1 MLCLAVSPDASD
13 WDQIEL
19 SGIRLRFP
27 EGNRNLAEHVLGRL
41 VEGRSEVA
49 RNLGGLYQPPVDA
62 YLATSVEQFHELSD
76 HRVPHWGVGVAF
88 PESRTLVLRYLPGQS
103 AELDQTARHEL
114 SHILLHAALTRADAR
129 LPVWFNEGV
138 AMWVAEEWRFHQ
150 GIEVLFAALGSG
162 VLPLS
167 DIDAVLG
174 FGSARAQLAY
184 TESLLAVLF
193 LVELGGRGTIPEMI
207 EALAEGAT
215 FDVVLFRTTAMTPAA
230 FESAFQTYVE
240 RRFGPW
246 AMLTSPDAL
255 WLAASILIIFSFVA
269 VRFRNRA
276 RVAAWERED
285 PLEALPLRLRLR
297 VRRAFRDRGSKD
309 SEGEP

>member
-1 MLCLAVSPDASD
+1 MGARMKRIC
-13 WDQIEL
+13 
-19 SGIRLRFP
+19 GY
-27 EGNRNLAEHVLGRL
+27 GL
-41 VEGRSEVA
+41 VI
-49 RNLGGLYQPPVDA
+49 
-62 YLATSVEQFHELSD
+62 
-76 HRVPHWGVGVAF
+76 WGVATTVSASG
-88 PESRTLVLRYLPGQS
+88 PEY
-103 AELDQTARHEL
+103 ELEL
-114 SHILLHAALTRADAR
+114 
-129 LPVWFNEGV
+129 
-138 AMWVAEEWRFHQ
+138 
-150 GIEVLFAALGSG
+150 
-162 VLPLS
+162 
-167 DIDAVLG
+167 IDAVRQG
-174 FGSARAQLAY
+174 DIV
-184 TESLLAVLF
+184 AV
-193 LVELGGRGTIPEMI
+193 